1 MNGPTGICAL
11 RTERPS
17 FAAVSIASKYDA
29 DRDVDALDQ
38 LTLRVTGSTC
48 SGQFVTVRVL

>member
-1 MNGPTGICAL
+1 L

-48 SGQFVTVRVL
+48 SGQFVSVRVL